1 MCLAI
6 PGQVATITD
15 EGGLRMAEVAYGP
28 VRNRVCLAYL
38 PEAKVGDFVI
48 VHAGFAISIL
58 DEAEAAE
65 RLAAW
70 REYVEEARRAGMEI
84 PEADTVLQALETPER
99 PKKHVTDDDHHERR

>member
-6 PGQVATITD
+6 PGRVATITN

-28 VRNRVCLAYL
+28 VRNRACLEYL
-38 PEAKVGDFVI
+38 PEAEVGDFVL
-48 VHAGFAISIL
+48 VHAGFAISVL
-58 DEAEAAE
+58 DETEAAA

-84 PEADTVLQALETPER
+84 AEADTVLQALEDPGGSA
-99 PKKHVTDDDHHERR
+99 K